1 MLLSEADL
9 PPTFTEY
16 LAAKGL
22 YDVENLTQSQF
33 STNYTAWLTLVFNTD
48 AVQSWLATKGYS
60 YPDGQFTVSL
70 NQNSGSL
77 LPTISYKSS
86 GVTITIDQ
94 ATLDALFSNKE
105 AIDVST
111 GKVLQGRWYADLNNA
126 PVVKTI
132 ADRSID
138 EDHPVSFTIP
148 AGTFTDVDSAS
159 LTYTATLVDNG
170 PLPSWLTFNSASQ
183 TFSGTPPQNYNG
195 ELNLTVTVS
204 DGLLSASSSFK
215 LTINPVNDDPTGSA
229 TAILADGEEDVAYTV
244 SAVDL
249 LKGFSDV
256 DIATNGDILSISG
269 LTADHGTVTDNG
281 DGTFTITPANNFNGT
296 IHLSYSVVDKAGASV
311 AATQTYTMIPVND
324 QPVATGGD
332 TSGDEDAEE
341 ITGTVGG
348 TDVDGDALT
357 YNLVAPVE
365 GLTLNSDGSYS
376 YVPAANFYGDVIFQY
391 VANDGTVDSDPV
403 TVTITVN
410 PVNDQPVTSPV
421 TLTSIEEDS
430 GARVIT
436 QAELLANASDPE
448 HDSLTATNLAISSGS
463 GTLVDN
469 NDGTW
474 TYTPASNDDTTVSF
488 SYTVTDGHDTVAGSA
503 SLDITPV
510 DDVRVEDTSH
520 DYDDKDIFGNT
531 HTVRTRGSSDND
543 TLAGDEGTE
552 NDSINGLNGADTI
565 YGRAGNDTLKGN
577 AQNDTIYGGSGN
589 DTIEGSGGADHIWGG
604 SGGDTFQFGAGD
616 GGDTIHDFGNGADV
630 INLSALIP
638 ESLTFGGNGSIAAY
652 TVVWQESNGNTI
664 VSADTNGT
672 GGADFSITLIGTGLK
687 LTSSDFML

>member
-1 MLLSEADL
+1 MLLSATNL

-16 LAAKGL
+16 LEPKGL
-22 YDVENLTQSQF
+22 DVENLTQSQF

-77 LPTISYKSS
+77 LPTISYKSG

-94 ATLDALFSNKE
+94 ATLDSLFSKKE

-111 GKVLQGRWYADLNNA
+111 GKVQQERWYADLNNA
-126 PVVKTI
+126 PVANTI
-132 ADRSID
+132 ADQSSH
-138 EDHPVSFTIP
+138 EDDLVSFTIP
-148 AGTFTDVDSAS
+148 ADTFTDADSTS
-159 LTYTATLVDNG
+159 LTYTATLADNA
-170 PLPSWLTFNSASQ
+170 PLPSWLTFDSATQ

-195 ELNLTVTVS
+195 ELNLTVTVN

-229 TAILADGEEDVAYTV
+229 TAILADGMEDVAYTV

-256 DIATNGDILSISG
+256 DIATNGDILSISS

-281 DGTFTITPANNFNGT
+281 DGTFTITPANNFNGA

-357 YNLVAPVE
+357 YSLVAPVE

-376 YVPAANFYGDVIFQY
+376 YVPAANFYGDVTFQY
-391 VANDGTVDSDPV
+391 VANDGTIDSDPV

-410 PVNDQPVTSPV
+410 PVNDQPVTLPI

-474 TYTPASNDDTTVSF
+474 TYTPASDDDTTVSF
-488 SYTVTDGHDTVAGSA
+488 SYTVTDGHDTVTGSA

-510 DDVRVEDTSH
+510 NDVEVEDTSH
-520 DYDDKDIFGNT
+520 DYDDKDINGNT
-531 HTVRTRGSSDND
+531 HIVDTRGSSDND
-543 TLAGDEGTE
+543 TLAGTTG
-552 NDSINGLNGADTI
+552 NDPINGLNGADTI

-577 AQNDTIYGGSGN
+577 GQNDTIYGGSGN
-589 DTIEGSGGADHIWGG
+589 DTIEGSGGADHLWGG
-604 SGGDTFQFGAGD
+604 SGGDTFQFGTGD
-616 GGDTIHDFGNGADV
+616 VGGDTIHDFGNGADA
-630 INLSALIP
+630 IDLSALIP
-638 ESLTFGGNGSIAAY
+638 GTLTFGGNGSIAAY